1 MCRYTLTFQCA
12 HTRQL
17 ELRCK
22 GKEKLFP
29 EKIKL
34 VSMYLIDGFCEVEH
48 RMGLKI

>member
-1 MCRYTLTFQCA
+1 MCRYILTFQCA
-12 HTRQL
+12 HARQL
-17 ELRCK
+17 ALRSK

-34 VSMYLIDGFCEVEH
+34 ISVYLIDGLCEVEH